1 MEMLGTIFGGLLGMV
16 VFFAVTI
23 GIFLLLRAFWL
34 WYWGISETH
43 KLLREI
49 REELRDFQI
58 NLDIAEKVD

>member
-1 MEMLGTIFGGLLGMV
+1 MDIIALSIIAIVFIGG
-16 VFFAVTI
+16 
-23 GIFLLLRAFWL
+23 FLLLRAFWL

-58 NLDIAEKVD
+58 HLDIAEEVD

>member
-1 MEMLGTIFGGLLGMV
+1 MDIIALSIMAIVFIGG
-16 VFFAVTI
+16 
-23 GIFLLLRAFWL
+23 FLLLRAFWF

-58 NLDIAEKVD
+58 NLDIAEEVD